1 MIKPRKTICS
11 YYNPVTFTAMSLIEG
26 ERPDPFPL
34 YTVYVAFGCV
44 NSTTWMW
51 SYFSNVLFWMWTIWC
66 LVSDLFNAESQC
78 CQCLFTYTH
87 ISSNVPNVVE
97 VCVCG
102 FVFLQTEVPTHGGLA
117 EVTKS
122 TSTGVVR
129 HQESRNA
136 PVESNAIAQ
145 TPNSTVTVMLITNS
159 GEWIHC
165 LTHLIVVHLF
175 FVRHQIKKGF
185 HMVAK
190 TRSD

>member
-97 VCVCG
+97 VCVCVG
-102 FVFLQTEVPTHGGLA
+102 
-117 EVTKS
+117 
-122 TSTGVVR
+122 
-129 HQESRNA
+129 
-136 PVESNAIAQ
+136 
-145 TPNSTVTVMLITNS
+145 
-159 GEWIHC
+159 
-165 LTHLIVVHLF
+165 LF
-175 FVRHQIKKGF
+175 FTDGSPYTWWVGRGNEKHFYWGGSAPGIKKCACGIERNCTDSKFHCNCDADHKQWWVNSLFNTSHSGSPFLCASPTKLRRGF
-185 HMVAK
+185 
-190 TRSD
+190 TW